1 MSENTIVLKTDSKI
15 IDLLTNINTKLD
27 VLLNKGT
34 GVVNLSTPEISK
46 DVDVKTMANEVVNK
60 IKEAEETVIGET
72 TKEEKE
78 TETPKYTLEDVREK
92 LTILARAGKQ
102 KEVKALVTKF
112 GAEKISALDPK
123 HFAEVME
130 EAELI

>member
-34 GVVNLSTPEISK
+34 GVIDIPTPEIPK
-46 DVDVKTMANEVVNK
+46 DVDVKTMAKEVVSK
-60 IKEAEETVIGET
+60 IKVAEETAVDGTTE

-78 TETPKYTLEDVREK
+78 TDSPKYTLEDVREK

-112 GAEKISALDPK
+112 GAEKIL
-123 HFAEVME
+123 V
-130 EAELI
+130 